1 LDISIEAI
9 LQKEPAPGAVDVP
22 INMLTHAVRE
32 WQMNAAIAQI
42 EALDTIQGKVIR
54 VRLEHLRFSE

>member
-1 LDISIEAI
+1 
-9 LQKEPAPGAVDVP
+9 
-22 INMLTHAVRE
+22 
-32 WQMNAAIAQI
+32 MNAAIAQI